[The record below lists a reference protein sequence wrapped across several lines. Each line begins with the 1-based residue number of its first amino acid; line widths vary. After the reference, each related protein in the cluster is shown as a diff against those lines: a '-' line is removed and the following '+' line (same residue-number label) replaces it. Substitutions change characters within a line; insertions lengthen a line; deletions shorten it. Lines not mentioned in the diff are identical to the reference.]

1 MILGWL
7 ILLPLA
13 AGAAAWVLD
22 RRGSQWPRWISL
34 GALVIDLVLALLLW
48 TDREPE
54 VSLSNQGVWLAD
66 LSAPWIPRFGI
77 TVHLALDGLSLLLVL
92 LTLFLGLTAVA
103 ASWTEIRERVGFFH
117 FNLLW
122 VLAGVL
128 GVFLAMDLFLFFV
141 FWEVMLVPMYFLISL
156 WGHERRVYAAVKFFL
171 FTQAGSLLMLIAI
184 LGLMFIHAQ
193 QTGVVTFDY
202 VQLLGTKM
210 EQTVALW
217 LMLGFFAAF
226 AVKLP
231 AVPFHV
237 WLPDAHTEAP
247 TGGSVILAGLL
258 LKTGA
263 YGLIRF
269 AVPLFPS
276 AAQTFAPVA
285 MVLGVVGVLYGAVL
299 AFAQTDLKRLVAYS
313 SVSHLGFVLL
323 GIYSGNAI
331 ALEGAVMQM
340 LAHGIT
346 TGALFVLVGA
356 LQERLGTRDMRRMGG
371 LWETL
376 PRSGAITLVFAIASL
391 GLPGTGNFIGE
402 FLVLLGSY
410 RISVPITVLAAAGL
424 VAAVIYSL
432 ALMQRTFH
440 GAARQRWNV
449 PDLSARDLATLGAM
463 IAIQVWLGLHPQ
475 PVLETA
481 GQSLEGLRRLA
492 GETAVASRR

>member
-1 MILGWL
+1 
-7 ILLPLA
+7 
-13 AGAAAWVLD
+13 
-22 RRGSQWPRWISL
+22 
-34 GALVIDLVLALLLW
+34 
-48 TDREPE
+48 
-54 VSLSNQGVWLAD
+54 
-66 LSAPWIPRFGI
+66 
-77 TVHLALDGLSLLLVL
+77 
-92 LTLFLGLTAVA
+92 
-103 ASWTEIRERVGFFH
+103 
-117 FNLLW
+117 
-122 VLAGVL
+122 
-128 GVFLAMDLFLFFV
+128 
-141 FWEVMLVPMYFLISL
+141 
-156 WGHERRVYAAVKFFL
+156 
-171 FTQAGSLLMLIAI
+171 
-184 LGLMFIHAQ
+184 
-193 QTGVVTFDY
+193 
-202 VQLLGTKM
+202 
-210 EQTVALW
+210 
-217 LMLGFFAAF
+217 
-226 AVKLP
+226 
-231 AVPFHV
+231 
-237 WLPDAHTEAP
+237 
-247 TGGSVILAGLL
+247 
-258 LKTGA
+258 
-263 YGLIRF
+263 
-269 AVPLFPS
+269 
-276 AAQTFAPVA
+276 
-285 MVLGVVGVLYGAVL
+285 
-299 AFAQTDLKRLVAYS
+299 
-313 SVSHLGFVLL
+313 
-323 GIYSGNAI
+323 
-331 ALEGAVMQM
+331 MQM